1 MLLNLVIPFSACG
14 DVRVLPSGNQTLVFQ
29 NGEVIFQALS
39 EFLVLVGVRV
49 KHLDGRGIGVV
60 FECGHRSPSRLGL
73 REDTYPTTTT
83 LEFKAMAE
91 LRSVGQPRT
100 CPELSEEAAVPAC
113 SVLVR

>member
-73 REDTYPTTTT
+73 REDTYRTTTSGYARMICVRSWQWSPTTARN
-83 LEFKAMAE
+83 E
-91 LRSVGQPRT
+91 S
-100 CPELSEEAAVPAC
+100 
-113 SVLVR
+113 